1 MSTTNPLCTHTFFAG
16 EKILRQ
22 IKTIAGCNAQG
33 MNRKAAR
40 CGLTAK
46 NAVDTPIYAPCVGV
60 SGHAPA
66 RRSRKCCRFFM
77 QTRRKRTRHAAGG
90 SPRRVRAHHC
100 RGWATGVPG
109 SASGR
114 VEPDGSGAAG
124 RAEPADAAGAGNALA
139 RCSISAPRLS
149 MALA

>member
-1 MSTTNPLCTHTFFAG
+1 MSTINPLCIHTFLTG

-22 IKTIAGCNAQG
+22 IKTIAGRDAQG
-33 MNRKAAR
+33 MNRKTAR
-40 CGLTAK
+40 CGLAAK
-46 NAVDTPIYAPCVGV
+46 NAVATPMRASRIGAVEGA
-60 SGHAPA
+60 HA
-66 RRSRKCCRFFM
+66 RRTA
-77 QTRRKRTRHAAGG
+77 QTLPIFCAGAASGL
-90 SPRRVRAHHC
+90 PRAADAHHC
-100 RGWATGVPG
+100 KGLATGAPG

-124 RAEPADAAGAGNALA
+124 RALPTVAVGAGSALA